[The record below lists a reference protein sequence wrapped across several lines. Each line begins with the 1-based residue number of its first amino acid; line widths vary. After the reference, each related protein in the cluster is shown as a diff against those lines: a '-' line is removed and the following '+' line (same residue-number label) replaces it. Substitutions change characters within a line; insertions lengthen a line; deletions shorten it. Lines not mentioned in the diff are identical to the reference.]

1 MKMKMEHW
9 QFVLCPVQTNPGMII
24 YIQDSGVGVTI
35 NIIIFDQFDECQ
47 IVVLSPLEQEH
58 TIHPTIHLH
67 VTIIN

>member
-58 TIHPTIHLH
+58 TIHLH